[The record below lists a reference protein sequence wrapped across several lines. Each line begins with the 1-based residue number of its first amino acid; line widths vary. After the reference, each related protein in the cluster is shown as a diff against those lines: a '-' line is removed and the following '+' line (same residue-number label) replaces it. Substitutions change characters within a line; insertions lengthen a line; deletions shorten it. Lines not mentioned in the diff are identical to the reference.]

1 MNLDLHVHTTA
12 SDGTASPEEMVA
24 VISQRGLD
32 GFSITDHDTPGDAAN
47 YEALASEYGLVHI
60 PGIEITTLEGHLL
73 AYTTPE
79 NSAVLGEFE
88 ILKPPS
94 YYISKASTTDVI
106 LSPAHPFDYFRHGM
120 GSQVYNYPWT
130 ALETFNGSTVF
141 PFANRRAHAAA
152 EALHLPEIGG
162 SDAHTI
168 YYVGKA
174 YTEVEATNLE
184 EVIPKIREGACT
196 VGGAH
201 INPLQFTRRVLK
213 SKMFK

>member
-1 MNLDLHVHTTA
+1 MKLDLHVHTTV
-12 SDGTASPEEMVA
+12 SDGTASPGEMVA

-32 GFSITDHDTPGDAAN
+32 GFSITDHDTPGDAAH
-47 YEALASEYGLVHI
+47 YETLASEYGLVHI

-73 AYTTPE
+73 VYTSPG
-79 NSAVLGEFE
+79 NGAVLGEFQS
-88 ILKPPS
+88 LKPLS
-94 YYISKASTTDVI
+94 YYISKAAATDVV

-120 GSQVYNYPWT
+120 GSQVYNYPWI

-152 EALHLPEIGG
+152 EMLHLPEIGG
-162 SDAHTI
+162 TDAHTTT
-168 YYVGKA
+168 YVGKA
-174 YTEVEATNLE
+174 YTEVKATNSQ

-201 INPLQFTRRVLK
+201 INPFQFTHRVLK

>member
-1 MNLDLHVHTTA
+1 MKLDLHLHTTV

-24 VISQRGLD
+24 VISRRGVD
-32 GFSITDHDTPGDAAN
+32 GFSITDHDTPGDAAE
-47 YEALASEYGLVHI
+47 YEALAQKYGLVYI
-60 PGIEITTLEGHLL
+60 PGIEITTQVGHLL
-73 AYTTPE
+73 VYTVPE
-79 NSAVLGEFE
+79 NSDILGEFE
-88 ILKPPS
+88 ILKPLS
-94 YYISKASTTDVI
+94 YYVSKAATTDSI

-120 GSQVYNYPWT
+120 GSQIYGYTWT

-152 EALHLPEIGG
+152 ERLHLPETGG

-174 YTEVEATNLE
+174 YTEVEASTPQ
-184 EVIPKIREGACT
+184 EVITKIKEGACAA
-196 VGGAH
+196 GGVH
-201 INPLQFTRRVLK
+201 IGPLQFTRRILK

>member
-1 MNLDLHVHTTA
+1 MKLDLHLHTTA

-24 VISQRGLD
+24 VISRRGLD
-32 GFSITDHDTPGDAAN
+32 GFSITDHDTPGDAAH
-47 YEALASEYGLVHI
+47 YETLASEYGLVHI

-73 AYTTPE
+73 VYAAPE
-79 NSAVLGEFE
+79 NSDVLGEFE
-88 ILKPPS
+88 ILKPLS
-94 YYISKASTTDVI
+94 YYISKAATTDVI

-120 GSQVYNYPWT
+120 GNQVYNYPWT

-152 EALHLPEIGG
+152 ETLHLPEIGG

-184 EVIPKIREGACT
+184 EIIPKIREGACT

-201 INPLQFTRRVLK
+201 INPLEFTRRVLK